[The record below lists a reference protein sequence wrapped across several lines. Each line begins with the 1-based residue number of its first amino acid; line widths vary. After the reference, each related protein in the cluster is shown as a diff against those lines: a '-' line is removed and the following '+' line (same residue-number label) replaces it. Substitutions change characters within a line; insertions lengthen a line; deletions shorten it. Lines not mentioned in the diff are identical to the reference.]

1 MLGLPVEKFSAENI
15 LVLLDSVSLTQYSDL
30 VTRKA
35 ITGELLSLV
44 VSVED
49 MKLLGIENALHAK
62 LLLKKIKEI
71 RDASGGNMTVL
82 VLL

>member
-44 VSVED
+44 ESVED

>member
-44 VSVED
+44 ESV
-49 MKLLGIENALHAK
+49 
-62 LLLKKIKEI
+62 
-71 RDASGGNMTVL
+71 
-82 VLL
+82 